1 MSLGFF
7 AQITDEA
14 VNMVTAHGGPF
25 VSAGI
30 GMFKWISSAL
40 IVWEGFL
47 IAFRAQPTSRL
58 AGLMVTMCIT
68 YTALE
73 FYSAPF
79 PIVGRNLTQ
88 IITDAGTDMANQM
101 DTATE
106 EQVGRMISGMTGDA
120 GASSWNVVENA
131 MANVRYFIV
140 VFALS
145 GMQIVMLAI
154 LAYGFV
160 ALGVLI
166 LVGPVFIP
174 FLMVPNM
181 EWLAMNWFKC
191 LIQYAFYPVIGNA
204 FILVYGKVWLNAF
217 GDMNGDWTV
226 THVAE
231 QLTVILIFAA
241 GGIFGILK
249 VPRLVSEIFSG
260 SSGTSAMPAIGWWR

>member
-7 AQITDEA
+7 AQITDA
-14 VNMVTAHGGPF
+14 TVSLVTSHGGPF

-30 GMFKWISSAL
+30 GMFKGIASAL

-47 IAFRAQPTSRL
+47 IAFRAQPPSRL
-58 AGLMVTMCIT
+58 ASLMVTMCIT
-68 YTALE
+68 YSALV

-120 GASSWNVVENA
+120 GASSWNIIENA

-140 VFALS
+140 IFALS

-154 LAYGFV
+154 IAYGFV
-160 ALGVLI
+160 AQGVLV
-166 LVGPVFIP
+166 LVGPIFIP
-174 FLMVPNM
+174 FLMVPHM
-181 EWLAMNWFKC
+181 EWIATSWFRC

-204 FILVYGKVWLNAF
+204 FIFVYGTVWLNCF
-217 GDMNGDWTV
+217 SQIHGDFTV
-226 THVAE
+226 TQIAAYFVY
-231 QLTVILIFAA
+231 ILVFSAA
-241 GGIFGILK
+241 GIFGILK
-249 VPRLVSEIFSG
+249 VPRLVAEIFSG
-260 SSGTSAMPAIGWWR
+260 SSGTSAVPAIGWWR